1 MTNDNGSSSVQAT
14 EPCTLGATM
23 TTINPLADAAER
35 NDLITAE
42 RLLKQD
48 HVVDRKNAIGFTPL
62 MIAAGLGYVQMTELL
77 LTARADPTM
86 VDTRMGAT
94 ALHKAAQSGVVD
106 VARLLV
112 QHGAFLDPK
121 HKTSDTTLQASM
133 SSHYIPRFRF
143 PTSAA

>member
-1 MTNDNGSSSVQAT
+1 
-14 EPCTLGATM
+14 
-23 TTINPLADAAER
+23 
-35 NDLITAE
+35 
-42 RLLKQD
+42 
-48 HVVDRKNAIGFTPL
+48 

-112 QHGAFLDPK
+112 QHRAFMDAQAPTLGNTPLIDAVWHKHPAMVRYLLDQGARLEIQNRSGRTARNFADADLALGAPEA
-121 HKTSDTTLQASM
+121 TET
-133 SSHYIPRFRF
+133 
-143 PTSAA
+143 